1 MLFSTKNK
9 MRVQHEKQIDYSYQ
23 DDSKLELYKKVASS
37 IDFILYIIKYAS
49 QNINK
54 LAENLSELPE
64 PYMTPAAAEILYN
77 VKKSIVLFRELST
90 SIIPSETLCN
100 EDTKNDF
107 LNLHS
112 AYIAYH
118 YDALILLEHSL
129 FSALMGYYTAAY
141 IELRSV
147 LEDVIRG
154 IIFDLIAI
162 PKYREKVKELIKIKG
177 YENIDSM
184 GFGELLFLLKSKL
197 KNNRPE
203 LSVIIFD
210 IINNELKNFNP
221 KTSFAKLLKQLKQWN
236 IINAEIFRNIH
247 DLYAKLSKYV
257 HRFHPNYSEVGK
269 RILMGK
275 DWVKLEPVPQE
286 LFTFF
291 QNFIEICG
299 WATYIT
305 IMDFSVDLQIDKYYK
320 CIDRNF
326 LKDLARDMEEL
337 GRTANSWKFV
347 LIKLKSLFT
356 IR

>member
-1 MLFSTKNK
+1 
-9 MRVQHEKQIDYSYQ
+9 MRVQHEKHRDYSYQ
-23 DDSKLELYKKVASS
+23 DDSKLEFYIKVASS

-49 QNINK
+49 QNINR

-64 PYMTPAAAEILYN
+64 PYMTPAAAEILDN
-77 VKKSIVLFRELST
+77 VKKSIFLFRRLST
-90 SIIPSETLCN
+90 SLIPSETLCN
-100 EDTKNDF
+100 EDIKNAF

-141 IELRSV
+141 IELRSI

-154 IIFDLIAI
+154 IIFDLIAV
-162 PKYREKVKELIKIKG
+162 PKYREEVKELIKIKG
-177 YENIDSM
+177 YENTDSM
-184 GFGELLFLLKSKL
+184 GFDKLLLLLENKL

-221 KTSFAKLLKQLKQWN
+221 KTSFAKLLKQLKQWD
-236 IINAEIFRNIH
+236 IINGEIFRNIH
-247 DLYAKLSKYV
+247 GLYAKLSRYV

-269 RILMGK
+269 RVLMGK
-275 DWVKLEPVPQE
+275 DWVELEPVPEE
-286 LFTFF
+286 LFTYF
-291 QNFIEICG
+291 QNFVEICG

-305 IMDFSVDLQIDKYYK
+305 IKDFSIDLQMDKYYR
-320 CIDRNF
+320 CID
-326 LKDLARDMEEL
+326 KDLLEDLAKDVEEL
-337 GRTANSWKFV
+337 GQIADSWRIV
-347 LIKLKSLFT
+347 LMELKSLIT
-356 IR
+356 NKGKTHK